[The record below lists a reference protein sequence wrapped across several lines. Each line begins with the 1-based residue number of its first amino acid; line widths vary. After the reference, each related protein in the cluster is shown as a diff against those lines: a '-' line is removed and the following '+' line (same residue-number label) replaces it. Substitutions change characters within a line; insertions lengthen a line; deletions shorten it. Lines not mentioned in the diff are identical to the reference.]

1 MGNERKV
8 ISYQEFSSH
17 PAEVF
22 ESVLDGTEIVVQRGV
37 GESIT
42 LKPGILPNEDIAI
55 QKKIE
60 AILAA
65 AGSWSDVDTDELLIQ
80 LRASRNLSTRPSID
94 L

>member
-1 MGNERKV
+1 MVNEYKV
-8 ISYQEFSSH
+8 ISFQEFSKH

-22 ESVLDGTEIVVQRGV
+22 DSVVDGAEIVVRRDD
-37 GESIT
+37 GEAIT
-42 LKPGILPNEDIAI
+42 LMPGASTSDDAAL

-65 AGSWSDVDTDELLIQ
+65 AGSWNDVDTDELLAQ
-80 LRASRNLSTRPSID
+80 LRASRTLSTRPPLD